1 MHGRHYAGET
11 ARRLITARPARS
23 SSRQGA
29 TLSKRM
35 TVSTREARPVAASSG
50 SHVVRQYHQLH
61 CACARSVQG
70 FLEGLNAAQPLLSI
84 TRLPCATYARAARR
98 HNAARAVRKRPPGA
112 GEEFG
117 SPSKRICQQSDEA
130 A

>member
-1 MHGRHYAGET
+1 VHGRHYAGET

-50 SHVVRQYHQLH
+50 SHVVRLYH
-61 CACARSVQG
+61 
-70 FLEGLNAAQPLLSI
+70 LS
-84 TRLPCATYARAARR
+84 R
-98 HNAARAVRKRPPGA
+98 V
-112 GEEFG
+112 F
-117 SPSKRICQQSDEA
+117 
-130 A
+130 